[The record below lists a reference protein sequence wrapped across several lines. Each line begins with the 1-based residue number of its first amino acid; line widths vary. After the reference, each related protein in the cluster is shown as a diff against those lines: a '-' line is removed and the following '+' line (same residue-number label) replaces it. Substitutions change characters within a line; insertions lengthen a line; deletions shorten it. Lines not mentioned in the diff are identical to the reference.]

1 MNLCLKWGRI
11 DLSLRERPRNEPALE
26 HDSVVDQ
33 LISDH
38 NCDAHAVILTLL
50 SEREFLLNEL
60 QYASS
65 AMGHGFARG
74 WKPKLTSMS

>member
-1 MNLCLKWGRI
+1 M
-11 DLSLRERPRNEPALE
+11 
-26 HDSVVDQ
+26 VDK

-38 NCDAHAVILTLL
+38 NGDAHAVILTLL